1 MPLVLEFVL
10 FLPKIVLPFVY
21 WLRHSM
27 TWVDHLVLV
36 HLLIVVALSMIAVS
50 KTGTLQ
56 ENGRSLSGTTLSFT
70 TESKISFE

>member
-50 KTGTLQ
+50 KTGSDSPGKW
-56 ENGRSLSGTTLSFT
+56 EKFVRYNAFFHHRV
-70 TESKISFE
+70 